1 MKSILKSSVKR
12 VVSLFLSLLLV
23 FQLFPASLIT
33 RVAAT
38 QNYSRVPFSLAE
50 SEVKDK
56 EAIERLVSK
65 PDLFRNWGGSGDDD
79 VAGWTYIPAGWQQE
93 ILKKFLKAGVTYG
106 VGTGSQGKTYYL
118 PGVNAITGQDALAA
132 ALFYYYGSKNSDGF
146 VSYSGAKGS
155 SGQAKRQNTYDNAA
169 SYYNRAFN
177 VRGDYAQKIRS
188 IQGEDEI
195 TRYQVFLMIATAIE
209 AKSGGRHSLSYYSDT
224 KVGYLKNNKTKV
236 RNYDNSVA
244 NWWKN
249 DRSDTADIEA
259 QDGPFIQATNLMV
272 DVCKM
277 AGRGSGIGAPDQR
290 CAGGEVA
297 SYAEFYQL
305 LANVSSDS
313 HTDPPKMSEVVAK
326 ITARDVTQNVNYK
339 DLENGEE
346 VDVRVRPDTGESYSS
361 LDATFKYSV
370 EDETGRNSDDD
381 TDTGTKYTAPSSI
394 FTYRNGQELVV
405 GRDKH
410 SYTHEDGLVS
420 WDIDYTASINIRD
433 EDGETGEDEDTG
445 IITIQLVNERPSA
458 NAIVRTPSLPS
469 SYQQWYFYVGKDID
483 ITDKCSD
490 YEGCIDKIEYTIK
503 DGGKIIMHS
512 VDFKTD
518 KVDSNY
524 LESCTATDK
533 DHVLNFKRGGNFTLT
548 VTVTDEMGSFHTF
561 TKVLNVTPAPTAPVA
576 GIKGT
581 TYTYKNFDAKFED
594 NSTDANDDI
603 VKWVWGDVEYFDAV
617 VDENGDETGE
627 GTWRKA
633 EPGKDYTGSLSNGN
647 RTTAGVKPNVAGT
660 LKFANYGKY
669 RLNITVTDA
678 TGLTDSATHIVD
690 VLEDIPVVNPTV
702 PEDKDDDKS
711 VYTVTFINTD
721 GTKTSTTVKAGEKV
735 PAEKVPTIVD
745 KEGLTEHGWTIDGK
759 SLVEPTE
766 VTVNGNIT
774 FVVFTTPEDSNKNV
788 CTVTFINTDGSRTE
802 VKVAKGGNVPVS
814 KVPSIID
821 MPHIAENGWTAGEG
835 IVNPTTVK
843 IDRDMV
849 FWVDTTPENDE
860 THNVI
865 FVNTDGST
873 TTVKVKDGEKV
884 PNASVPK
891 IIDLKEY
898 KENGWTSDGE
908 TIVKPST
915 IPIKSDMVFWVDKD
929 PIDAIKTHVVTFIN
943 TDGTRTEVVVQEGK
957 RVPQDSIP
965 VIKDM
970 PGMTENGWVQDDQT
984 KIVDP
989 AKVIVKKD
997 IVFHVDTTPDSEKET
1012 FKVTFTNTDGT
1023 VETVEVPKGEK
1034 IPADK
1039 VPDIIDLPDITEN
1052 GWTKDG
1058 VTIEDPKEVTVDRDL
1073 NFWVDYDKTPT
1084 GVSHTVTFVNTDGTT
1099 STVLVPHGQTVNAN
1113 DVPGIINYPG
1123 YIEKGWTTD
1132 GQTTQDPTT
1141 TPVLKDMVY
1150 YVLKTPE
1157 TTGPDDEKTH
1167 LDSEGRLIVKQNR
1180 KACIS
1185 LKESLSPPGDPID
1198 WSRTE
1203 WEVISVNNYDV
1214 NDVKFKGGSASGA
1227 EAYFIAKTPGV
1238 FKIKITLHNKYSD
1251 QLAGTKPNA
1260 NKLTARTHTITVLV
1274 TEDEAPDA
1282 TLFVNNANP
1291 DFHNYP
1297 TSIDVT
1303 VASSVTSPDYDNIGK
1318 YTWKVVRD
1326 TNNNGRFDDEKQSIA
1341 EMSGD
1346 GLTSVTFPVQFQSG
1360 VVGQFLATLFVKE
1373 EPGQAT
1379 LPEYITDADKK
1390 DATATAQFEV
1400 NWTPCISYDFQL
1412 NGNQWAYVDDVIHI
1426 SAIVKDET
1434 TSTCNVQWTLKKK
1447 VGDNYVDVA
1456 TGKNDLCDV
1465 WSFNTLGGDVR
1476 ITDDGFYVMEAVI
1489 TDDHGYTETFV
1500 SNEIRVYDLPV
1511 AVITDT
1517 EKYRWDNV
1525 QWQYKQ
1531 ARKFMLDGN
1540 ASTVDDSTGP
1550 ALHQI
1555 VHDKDEWSITPVSGG
1570 AEADAV
1576 YVLAD
1581 DGASR
1586 LQSDYDTYFG
1596 VGNNAFN
1603 EQIAIITPGIYQV
1616 SYRVT
1621 NSYGK
1626 RSPITTQLISIAKD
1640 LDPEVSLGSPSS
1652 YELLGSESNNR
1663 YVKIGLS
1670 NIEISSPDS
1679 DIVGTT
1685 DNFKVQYRYDSNNDG
1700 NYEDEEWVD
1709 ATADFSTNWSKS
1721 SLKLSATTQVNQV
1734 GWYQFR
1740 LNVKEDFGQET
1751 LPIIPESCYI
1761 KKEFYHEVEV
1771 DNQRPQG
1778 TFDVANKVYGDI
1790 IFAFGEDNSS
1800 YTKEVE
1806 RIHSM
1811 TFGEGGTK
1819 YSNAT
1824 GQTSV
1829 TLPAGTYKIK
1839 GYGAQGGDYYDGS
1852 GPILNDNGVEEYITT
1867 RGGVGAYAEGSLIIG
1882 KETTLYITLGGR
1894 GNDANSGKLNGGYN
1908 SGGSLIFDDSEMGA
1922 GGKYYAASGGGATV
1936 IATKP
1941 GTIEELSQSD
1951 ILMVIGAGGGAGR
1964 DENGYDGQSQI
1975 TGAFNPT
1982 NENKNSSSIYSG
1994 AGGGGYIAGDA
2005 GVTKEVEH
2013 EVSEGFEDT
2022 PSCGLEEHSH
2032 DDCELTDIPE
2042 HKGGFGSWFHK
2053 HKDSCYTCGKT
2064 AHAHTQD
2071 CYKEIKSYY
2080 YTYEGKGG
2088 QGGSSYISSKLGSH
2102 SFVDETNTSYKNGFI
2117 EILYTTTETVSYGSQ
2132 EYNKSVIEKSM
2143 NYENSFGEIPGAE
2156 VFQLAVQTVETS
2168 TISTNNAS
2176 AEEILNS
2183 WVNYPGASLGPSA
2196 YEAGWTAD
2204 SQNRLYTTSNVG
2216 WTGYLYNGDKA
2227 SEINDAT
2234 YEFTLDMSVNGSHQ
2248 DPQGWTFN
2256 TTKKANGHYS
2266 FYALEVEQDR
2276 SRINLAC
2283 ITDWDP
2289 SANPSPHGGPIYHD
2303 VISGAD
2309 GSYHND
2315 GANAG
2320 QRGAQGYVIASTT
2333 ASYSATTSNLK
2344 IKIERTGQSIV
2355 VYCNDVMVISATD
2368 GTLTNGTFGPYTCS
2382 QWNIYFKDIVVE
2394 TGAKKTLAESL
2405 TDVSFDVNHNSFVIW
2420 TEDSIPEELDVTSPT
2435 YLQDLADLQALIMS
2449 SNIHLIVIGSA
2460 TNKTVMEELLES
2472 LNVKGTFIERS
2483 SVDKDL
2489 QLTREFVASVLRQQ
2503 AQTNAKYVLVNEES
2517 IYTKYYSDYNGH
2529 PHWFAGGEPTDTI
2542 ASSRWWYSHTP
2553 EYFCSNLGLLSDNK
2567 LWRADEITMF
2577 SQTGRYYVNYKVK
2590 DNSVPDAYL
2599 SDNSTENPFNEYRY
2613 WSNNYGND
2621 EYNYK
2626 GEITNKYAEIYVHRR
2641 PIADYNFNAKL
2652 SPTSELQGIT
2662 VANAAYDLD
2671 HYEPGNPISREDKG
2685 LQMYEWTYQLAGNNA
2700 SKKTALFR
2708 NAADG
2713 EAWINAEL
2721 AKIAYNSQTEVLIS
2735 YRVRDIDGVEH
2746 SERAQWKERITGSI
2760 YYAPANSYHHTKTT
2774 EDMVID
2780 GVRIP
2785 AGTYITTSYEEAI
2798 SELRAAADA
2807 KQKTYEEKVAAYES
2821 AQATA
2826 NAKDAAA
2833 TQKEQEALAAEKLRD
2848 DKQAEVDAQQNV
2860 VNRSQNTLNAAKNTL
2875 QQTNDKISDL
2885 EAQIAAKQAEY
2896 DAASTTLDNA
2906 KKAQQNA
2913 EKALSDKQ
2921 ASIKSMQSEL
2931 TTAKAKR
2938 DALVAELDALKATD
2952 TSGMTEEEKTQ
2963 HAAKVTAKQTE
2974 VTNANKTVSDLET
2987 SITTAEGQ
2995 LPALETAVSD
3005 AKAATSAA
3013 QSKKDQLAADIS
3025 DLKSALRNEQA
3036 KVAGETS
3043 AVNAAQS
3050 DYDAQL
3056 KKLNQLKSELNTLTN
3071 QATAARNAATNARN
3085 ESNNAANTAAAAK
3098 SAMDTAKAAW
3108 DAAEAA
3114 VAAVKP
3120 ITNNANVWT
3129 ENDQTITIPDG
3140 VWSLYNTVRVSGSP
3154 LAPVA
3159 KFKTDKIYYDIKEN
3173 VNITDMSYSP
3183 NGNNIVRW
3191 DWEIAGGVAKIDQK
3205 ISYSTTG
3212 AAGTTKVTDVADM
3225 EKRITQYVTDLV
3237 NQQKLGLTNAEN
3249 SYKITLNV
3257 TDDKS
3262 VPMQSERSYSVTIT
3276 IVPSN
3281 NPPTIDPNP
3290 DTNKDGRDDTGSFYR
3305 KDGVMIYE
3313 YDPYDANE
3321 ANPFYDYNGTAQ
3333 KKGTEYLDWTL
3344 VIKDPDNED
3353 SYGTANDSPTFT
3365 LEYLFERFKTKTIK
3379 TVTIDESSTDTKEYG
3394 PKTITATDGKD
3405 NTKVAPFTTSKD
3417 EGLKW
3422 GTYRITT
3429 TVTDNPNNH
3438 SASKSAFITTNPDV
3452 IPKHLYVI
3460 PRIDVTNNH
3469 YEWDGTIDTQEQI
3482 PVGDTV
3488 TITVDSDEET
3498 TGMIIRFPDGI
3509 GGEVRRDA
3517 TLTGTTTN
3525 DDGSVTKH
3533 WSCDMVI
3540 PDTIEEDFLENG
3552 KGYTYYCE
3560 GWTDYGTDGGYAN
3573 KTRTKVLPCKMN
3585 VLAIKLYDFAITDV
3599 ADPAVKTTDI
3609 HDYVYAL
3616 AFDELNAPAL
3626 TKLGYSFYFD
3636 LYSMGLKNDND
3647 TIRIR
3652 PHFYG
3657 YNSVTMRYTDEL
3669 DVYYKNDAGDYVLA
3683 TTNPDGTR
3691 DAGDTMLITSSNT
3704 NGHTLGYINE
3714 LMLGKADKELQ
3725 GTSQYWTGRYG
3736 LPSSAVFVDK
3746 GATLAETSLYKGKVL
3761 VMFEFVALKN
3771 GVPKYNYVTRGQWAA
3786 ERQEM
3791 IDLGNTTAIDKKNT
3805 YSRYESQ
3812 YGSIII
3818 LDGSKSAIDNYDAR
3832 PVWRSSNH

>member
-38 QNYSRVPFSLAE
+38 QDYSRVPFSLAE

-79 VAGWTYIPAGWQQE
+79 VAGWTCIPAGWQQE

-224 KVGYLKNNKTKV
+224 KVGYLKNDKTKV
-236 RNYDNSVA
+236 RNYDISVA

-259 QDGPFIQATNLMV
+259 QDGPFIQATNLMI

-277 AGRGSGIGAPDQR
+277 VGRGSGVGASDQR

-381 TDTGTKYTAPSSI
+381 TDTGTNYTAPSST

-410 SYTHEDGLVS
+410 RYTHEDGLVS
-420 WDIDYTASINIRD
+420 WDIDYTASIHIRD

-548 VTVTDEMGSFHTF
+548 VTVTDEMGYSHTF
-561 TKVLNVTPAPTAPVA
+561 TKVLNVTPVPTAPVA

-759 SLVEPTE
+759 SLVEPTG

-814 KVPSIID
+814 KVPSVID

-970 PGMTENGWVQDDQT
+970 PGMTENGWVQDSQT

-997 IVFHVDTTPDSEKET
+997 IVFHVDTTPDPEKET

-1023 VETVEVPKGEK
+1023 VKTIEVPKGEK

-1073 NFWVDYDKTPT
+1073 HFWVDYDKTPT

-1157 TTGPDDEKTH
+1157 ATGPDDEKTH

-1203 WEVISVNNYDV
+1203 WEVISINNYDV

-1274 TEDEAPDA
+1274 IEDEAPDA

-1360 VVGQFLATLFVKE
+1360 VVGQFLASLFVKE

-1400 NWTPCISYDFQL
+1400 NWTPCISCDFQL

-1426 SAIVKDET
+1426 SSIVRDET
-1434 TSTCNVQWTLKKK
+1434 VSTCNVQWTLKKK
-1447 VGDNYVDVA
+1447 VGDNYIDVA

-1511 AVITDT
+1511 AVISDNPQ
-1517 EKYRWDNV
+1517 YRWDDT

-1531 ARKFMLDGN
+1531 ARKFMLDGD

-1570 AEADAV
+1570 AAADAV

-1581 DGASR
+1581 DGATR
-1586 LQSDYDTYFG
+1586 LQSDYDSYFG

-1603 EQIAIITPGIYQV
+1603 EQIAIITPGVYQV

-1626 RSPITTQLISIAKD
+1626 RSPITTQLITIVKD
-1640 LDPEVSLGSPSS
+1640 EEPKVNIGNPSS
-1652 YELLGSESNNR
+1652 HDYLGSEENNAM
-1663 YVKIGLS
+1663 VKIGLT
-1670 NIEISSPDS
+1670 NITVVSTDY
-1679 DIVGTT
+1679 DIVGGD
-1685 DNFKVQYRYDSNNDG
+1685 DNFVAQYRYDSNNDG
-1700 NYEDEEWVD
+1700 NYDDETWQPCELETTSNGPKD
-1709 ATADFSTNWSKS
+1709 SIHISMTAN
-1721 SLKLSATTQVNQV
+1721 VNQV
-1734 GWYQFR
+1734 GWYQFK
-1740 LNVKEDFGQET
+1740 LNLKESFGQET
-1751 LPIIPESCYI
+1751 LETIIPDSCYI
-1761 KKEFYHEVEV
+1761 RSEYFHEVEV
-1771 DNQRPQG
+1771 DNIRPNA
-1778 TFDVANKVYGDI
+1778 TFDVSSKADGDV
-1790 IFAFGEDNSS
+1790 IF
-1800 YTKEVE
+1800 V
-1806 RIHSM
+1806 M
-1811 TFGEGGTK
+1811 
-1819 YSNAT
+1819 
-1824 GQTSV
+1824 GQS
-1829 TLPAGTYKIK
+1829 
-1839 GYGAQGGDYYDGS
+1839 
-1852 GPILNDNGVEEYITT
+1852 
-1867 RGGVGAYAEGSLIIG
+1867 
-1882 KETTLYITLGGR
+1882 
-1894 GNDANSGKLNGGYN
+1894 DANA
-1908 SGGSLIFDDSEMGA
+1908 E
-1922 GGKYYAASGGGATV
+1922 
-1936 IATKP
+1936 
-1941 GTIEELSQSD
+1941 
-1951 ILMVIGAGGGAGR
+1951 IG
-1964 DENGYDGQSQI
+1964 
-1975 TGAFNPT
+1975 
-1982 NENKNSSSIYSG
+1982 
-1994 AGGGGYIAGDA
+1994 
-2005 GVTKEVEH
+2005 
-2013 EVSEGFEDT
+2013 
-2022 PSCGLEEHSH
+2022 
-2032 DDCELTDIPE
+2032 
-2042 HKGGFGSWFHK
+2042 
-2053 HKDSCYTCGKT
+2053 
-2064 AHAHTQD
+2064 
-2071 CYKEIKSYY
+2071 
-2080 YTYEGKGG
+2080 
-2088 QGGSSYISSKLGSH
+2088 
-2102 SFVDETNTSYKNGFI
+2102 
-2117 EILYTTTETVSYGSQ
+2117 
-2132 EYNKSVIEKSM
+2132 EKSK
-2143 NYENSFGEIPGAE
+2143 NFSNSFGTVPGAD
-2156 VFQLAVQTVETS
+2156 FINMNVETIENVFDCKFALHTTWDTRS
-2168 TISTNNAS
+2168 DMDTHIYLYDKDGRQLDHIWYRNRTGTGVTLNVDDTSGANSADQNVTEPNVGGGEWFTIDFPN
-2176 AEEILNS
+2176 L
-2183 WVNYPGASLGPSA
+2183 P
-2196 YEAGWTAD
+2196 
-2204 SQNRLYTTSNVG
+2204 SNVAKM
-2216 WTGYLYNGDKA
+2216 TVSIVA
-2227 SEINDAT
+2227 
-2234 YEFTLDMSVNGSHQ
+2234 
-2248 DPQGWTFN
+2248 
-2256 TTKKANGHYS
+2256 YS
-2266 FYALEVEQDR
+2266 
-2276 SRINLAC
+2276 
-2283 ITDWDP
+2283 
-2289 SANPSPHGGPIYHD
+2289 G
-2303 VISGAD
+2303 
-2309 GSYHND
+2309 
-2315 GANAG
+2315 
-2320 QRGAQGYVIASTT
+2320 
-2333 ASYSATTSNLK
+2333 SATTTVSLVNTTDRTITLQQTKYVSGTVNFGELK
-2344 IKIERTGQSIV
+2344 KGN
-2355 VYCNDVMVISATD
+2355 NDIWNFYD
-2368 GTLTNGTFGPYTCS
+2368 PNGKLFSGS
-2382 QWNIYFKDIVVE
+2382 KANS
-2394 TGAKKTLAESL
+2394 LADCL
-2405 TDVSFDVNHNSFVIW
+2405 TDVAWRPDSARFVIW
-2420 TEDSIPEELDVTSPT
+2420 SEDEITRDMQNGTEEFLET
-2435 YLQDLADLQALIMS
+2435 LALLNQE
-2449 SNIHLIVIGSA
+2449 NIHLIVLGSSS
-2460 TNKTVMEELLES
+2460 NES
-2472 LNVKGTFIERS
+2472 PAKALISQCLNECTFINTGT
-2483 SVDKDL
+2483 VDGDL
-2489 QLTREFVASVLRQQ
+2489 QAAQDFIVAVMMKRHSNNV
-2503 AQTNAKYVLVNEES
+2503 KYVLVNEET
-2517 IYTKYYSDYNGH
+2517 IYNKHYKDFNGH
-2529 PHWFAGGEPTDTI
+2529 AHWYAGGEPTDTI

-2553 EYFCSNLGLLSDNK
+2553 EYFCNQLGLLGSNEMW
-2567 LWRADEITMF
+2567 LTNEITMF
-2577 SQTGRYYVNYKVK
+2577 PQTGRYYVNFKQK
-2590 DNSVPDAYL
+2590 DNSVPNAYL

-2621 EYNYK
+2621 EYDVTGTIANP
-2626 GEITNKYAEIYVHRR
+2626 YAEIYVHRR
-2641 PIADYNFNAKL
+2641 PIADYEFDAKL

-2760 YYAPANSYHHTKTT
+2760 YYAPKNSYHHTKTT

-2821 AQATA
+2821 AQAIA

-2987 SITTAEGQ
+2987 RITTAEGQ
-2995 LPALETAVSD
+2995 LSALETAASD
-3005 AKAATSAA
+3005 AKSATSAA

-3025 DLKSALRNEQA
+3025 NLKSALKNEQA

-3050 DYDAQL
+3050 DYNAQL

-3085 ESNNAANTAAAAK
+3085 ESNNAANTAVAAK

-3140 VWSLYNTVRVSGSP
+3140 VWSLYNTIRVSGSP

-3159 KFKTDKIYYDIKEN
+3159 KFKTNKIYYDIKEN
-3173 VNITDMSYSP
+3173 INITDMSYSP

-3212 AAGTTKVTDVADM
+3212 AAGTTQVTDVADM

-3237 NQQKLGLTNAEN
+3237 NKQQLGLTNEEN

-3313 YDPYDANE
+3313 YDSYDANE
-3321 ANPFYDYNGTAQ
+3321 VNPFYDYNGTAQ

-3417 EGLKW
+3417 EGLNW

-3498 TGMIIRFPDGI
+3498 TGMVIRFPDGI

-3683 TTNPDGTR
+3683 TTDPNGTR

-3736 LPSSAVFVDK
+3736 LPSSAVFVNK

>member
-1 MKSILKSSVKR
+1 MESIMKNSVKR
-12 VVSLFLSLLLV
+12 VVSFLLSLLLV
-23 FQLFPASLIT
+23 FQLFPTSLIT
-33 RVAAT
+33 DVLAA
-38 QNYSRVPFSLAE
+38 QDYSRVPLSLADG
-50 SEVKDK
+50 EVKDK
-56 EAIERLVSK
+56 AAIKKLVADPS
-65 PDLFRNWGGSGDDD
+65 LFENWGKPGSDTS
-79 VAGWTYIPAGWQQE
+79 AGGFSGIPENNWQNDTLKE
-93 ILKKFLKAGVTYG
+93 FLKKGITYG
-106 VGTGSQGKTYYL
+106 VEKGGKYYL
-118 PGVNAITGQDALAA
+118 PGPNAITGQDALAA
-132 ALFYYYGSKNSDGF
+132 TLFYYKDTTSDG
-146 VSYSGAKGS
+146 VVAYSGASGKGFE
-155 SGQAKRQNTYDNAA
+155 KRQNSYDNADD
-169 SYYNRAFN
+169 YYIRAFR
-177 VRGDYAQKIRS
+177 VKGDYQSS
-188 IQGEDEI
+188 IYSI
-195 TRYQVFLMIATAIE
+195 FSTATISRYQAFLMIATALE
-209 AKSGGRHSLSYYSDT
+209 SASGGRNALSNYSST
-224 KVGYLKNNKTKV
+224 KVGYLRNNKQKV
-236 RNYDNSVA
+236 RNYEGSVA
-244 NWWKN
+244 RWWKN
-249 DRSDTADIEA
+249 DASDTSNIES
-259 QDGPFIQATNLMV
+259 QKGEFIQAVNLMI
-272 DVCKM
+272 DICGLQ
-277 AGRGSGIGAPDQR
+277 GRGSYPGAPDQR
-290 CAGGEVA
+290 CAGMENC
-297 SYAEFYQL
+297 SYVEYYIL
-305 LANVSSDS
+305 LHNVEDYSDVE
-313 HTDPPKMSEVVAK
+313 PPKMSEVVAK

-346 VDVRVRPDTGESYSS
+346 VDVRVRPDTGKSYSN

-381 TDTGTKYTAPSSI
+381 TDTGTNYTAPSST

-410 SYTHEDGLVS
+410 RYTHEDGLVS
-420 WDIDYTASINIRD
+420 WNIDYTASIYIRD

-445 IITIQLVNERPSA
+445 TITIQLVNERPSA
-458 NAIVRTPSLPS
+458 NAVVRTPSLPS

-548 VTVTDEMGSFHTF
+548 VTVTDEMGSSHTF
-561 TKVLNVTPAPTAPVA
+561 TKVLNVTPVPTAPVA

-581 TYTYKNFDAKFED
+581 TNTYKNFDAKFED

-603 VKWVWGDVEYFDAV
+603 VKWVWGDIEYFDAV

-633 EPGKDYTGSLSNGN
+633 EPGKDYTGFLSNGN
-647 RTTAGVKPNVAGT
+647 RTTAGAKPNVAGT

-690 VLEDIPVVNPTV
+690 VLEDIPIINPTV
-702 PEDKDDDKS
+702 PKDDDKA

-814 KVPSIID
+814 KVPSIVD

-835 IVNPTTVK
+835 IINPTTVK

-970 PGMTENGWVQDDQT
+970 PGMTENGWVQDNQT

-997 IVFHVDTTPDSEKET
+997 IVFHVDTTPDPEKET

-1023 VETVEVPKGEK
+1023 VKTIEVPKGEK

-1099 STVLVPHGQTVNAN
+1099 STVLVPHGQTVNVN

-1157 TTGPDDEKTH
+1157 ASGPDDENAH
-1167 LDSEGRLIVKQNR
+1167 LDSEGRLVVKQNR

-1238 FKIKITLHNKYSD
+1238 FKIKMTLHNKYSD

-1274 TEDEAPDA
+1274 IEDEAPDA

-1341 EMSGD
+1341 EMSGN

-1360 VVGQFLATLFVKE
+1360 VVGQFLASLFVKE

-1390 DATATAQFEV
+1390 DATATTQFEV

-1447 VGDNYVDVA
+1447 VGDNYIDVA

-1465 WSFNTLGGDVR
+1465 WSFNTFGGDVR

-1531 ARKFMLDGN
+1531 SRKFMLDGN

-1570 AEADAV
+1570 AAADAV

-1581 DGASR
+1581 DGTSR
-1586 LQSDYDTYFG
+1586 LLSDYDSYFG

-1603 EQIAIITPGIYQV
+1603 EQIAIITPGVYQV

-1626 RSPITTQLISIAKD
+1626 RSPVTTQFITIVKD
-1640 LDPEVSLGSPSS
+1640 EEPEISLGDPSNHE
-1652 YELLGSESNNR
+1652 YLGSEANDR
-1663 YVKIGLS
+1663 YITIGLT
-1670 NIEISSPDS
+1670 NIRVVSSDL
-1679 DIVGTT
+1679 DIVGNPT
-1685 DNFKVQYRYDSNNDG
+1685 NFVAQYRYDSNNDG
-1700 NYEDEEWVD
+1700 DYEDEQWVD
-1709 ATADFSTNWSKS
+1709 CTTEIGKNISKS
-1721 SLKLSATTQVNQV
+1721 KLKLSMTARVNQV

-1740 LNVKEDFGQET
+1740 FDVREDFGQET
-1751 LPIIPESCYI
+1751 LSTIIPDSCYI
-1761 KKEFYHEVEV
+1761 RKTFYHEIEV
-1771 DNQRPQG
+1771 DNTRPQG
-1778 TFDVANKVYGDI
+1778 KFNVMNKVYADI
-1790 IFAFGEDNSS
+1790 AFAFGEDNSS
-1800 YTKEVE
+1800 YQKEVNE
-1806 RIHSM
+1806 IVTM
-1811 TFGEGGTK
+1811 FFGEGGNK
-1819 YSNAT
+1819 FSEAT
-1824 GQTSV
+1824 GQTSI
-1829 TLPAGTYKIK
+1829 TLDPGTYTLKAYGAKGGNYYNGTDAPIMNDLGEEEYVTYRG
-1839 GYGAQGGDYYDGS
+1839 GYGGYSTGE
-1852 GPILNDNGVEEYITT
+1852 LTIT
-1867 RGGVGAYAEGSLIIG
+1867 EP
-1882 KETTLYITLGGR
+1882 TTLYITIPGQGYENNVKTVGGF
-1894 GNDANSGKLNGGYN
+1894 NGG
-1908 SGGSLIFDDSEMGA
+1908 GSIF
-1922 GGKYYAASGGGATV
+1922 AASDDYHNGTGGGAAV
-1936 IATKP
+1936 IATKQ
-1941 GTIEELSQSD
+1941 GTLDELKASD
-1951 ILMVIGAGGGAGR
+1951 ILLVAGGGGGAGQ
-1964 DENGYDGQSQI
+1964 DEAGENGNDAHG
-1975 TGAFNPT
+1975 GEFDP
-1982 NENKNSSSIYSG
+1982 ENSGKNSTDSYSG
-1994 AGGGGYIAGDA
+1994 AGGAGYVAGLA
-2005 GVTKEVEH
+2005 GSTDVDEEKIFEGYEKE
-2013 EVSEGFEDT
+2013 
-2022 PSCGLEEHSH
+2022 PSCGKEEHTH
-2032 DDCELTDIPE
+2032 DSCELTDIPE
-2042 HKGGFGSWFHK
+2042 HKGGIVSLFHK
-2053 HKDSCYTCGKT
+2053 HTDSCYVCGKE
-2064 AHAHTQD
+2064 AHIHGQN
-2071 CYKEIKSYY
+2071 CYKEIYSYK
-2080 YTYEGKGG
+2080 YTYTGHGGKGG
-2088 QGGSSYISSKLGSH
+2088 SGYASPSLKHASIENNATGYGYSNGYVTISYTATKTVTVKSGEYNSGVIEKTKNFANSFGGIEGADLFQFNVETVETGGFSAQDADPQTIYNYWDQFPNPNNFTLHGNAIVNAVYNWNGYGSTSRPGATSTFNQVFIESGSWAAEDFDISSTYAWHGCGMGSGYIFH
-2102 SFVDETNTSYKNGFI
+2102 WDKEADEAYIVIAKGFTALYKVKNLNSFIGHNYGNSGEMWVEYNTNGNATLLAKSERAYPVSGSGENLSVSMKGNKITISSGSNVIIEYEDKNPIQAGGI
-2117 EILYTTTETVSYGSQ
+2117 GLWAGCTVSYTNVELTYGS
-2132 EYNKSVIEKSM
+2132 
-2143 NYENSFGEIPGAE
+2143 
-2156 VFQLAVQTVETS
+2156 
-2168 TISTNNAS
+2168 
-2176 AEEILNS
+2176 
-2183 WVNYPGASLGPSA
+2183 
-2196 YEAGWTAD
+2196 
-2204 SQNRLYTTSNVG
+2204 
-2216 WTGYLYNGDKA
+2216 
-2227 SEINDAT
+2227 
-2234 YEFTLDMSVNGSHQ
+2234 
-2248 DPQGWTFN
+2248 
-2256 TTKKANGHYS
+2256 
-2266 FYALEVEQDR
+2266 
-2276 SRINLAC
+2276 
-2283 ITDWDP
+2283 
-2289 SANPSPHGGPIYHD
+2289 
-2303 VISGAD
+2303 
-2309 GSYHND
+2309 
-2315 GANAG
+2315 
-2320 QRGAQGYVIASTT
+2320 
-2333 ASYSATTSNLK
+2333 
-2344 IKIERTGQSIV
+2344 
-2355 VYCNDVMVISATD
+2355 
-2368 GTLTNGTFGPYTCS
+2368 
-2382 QWNIYFKDIVVE
+2382 
-2394 TGAKKTLAESL
+2394 KKTLVEALSD
-2405 TDVSFDVNHNSFVIW
+2405 TSFDPNHEQFVVW
-2420 TEDSIPEELDVTSPT
+2420 AEDAIPPELDITSET
-2435 YLQDLADLQALIMS
+2435 YQQDYAELLSMVMS
-2449 SNIHLIVIGSA
+2449 SNIHLIILGSEK
-2460 TNKTVMEELLES
+2460 NKTQMENLLKD
-2472 LNVKGTFIERS
+2472 LNVEGVFINRTTPE
-2483 SVDKDL
+2483 KDL
-2489 QLTREFVASVLRQQ
+2489 AETREFIAKILRK
-2503 AQTNAKYVLVNEES
+2503 QTSTNTKYVLVNDETVYDK
-2517 IYTKYYSDYNGH
+2517 IYQDYNGH
-2529 PHWFAGGEPTDTI
+2529 PHWFAGGDQTDTI
-2542 ASSRWWYSHTP
+2542 ASSRWWYSHEP
-2553 EYFCSNLGLLSDNK
+2553 EYFCNNLGLLSDNE
-2567 LWRADEITMF
+2567 LWMANEITMF

-2621 EYNYK
+2621 EYNNK

-2641 PIADYNFNAKL
+2641 PIADYNFDAKL

-2760 YYAPANSYHHTKTT
+2760 YYAPKNSYHHTKTT
-2774 EDMVID
+2774 EDMVIG

-2821 AQATA
+2821 AQAIA

-2995 LPALETAVSD
+2995 LSALETSVSD
-3005 AKAATSAA
+3005 AKSATSAA

-3025 DLKSALRNEQA
+3025 NLKSALRNEQA

-3050 DYDAQL
+3050 DYNAQL

-3159 KFKTDKIYYDIKEN
+3159 KFKTNKIYYDIKEN

-3212 AAGTTKVTDVADM
+3212 AAGTTQVTDVADM

-3237 NQQKLGLTNAEN
+3237 NRQKLGLTNEEN

-3290 DTNKDGRDDTGSFYR
+3290 DTNKDGSDDTGSFYR

-3313 YDPYDANE
+3313 YDSYDANE
-3321 ANPFYDYNGTAQ
+3321 VNPFYDYNGTAQ
-3333 KKGTEYLDWTL
+3333 KRGTEYLDWTL

-3365 LEYLFERFKTKTIK
+3365 LDYLFERFKTKTIK

-3417 EGLKW
+3417 EGLRW

-3429 TVTDNPNNH
+3429 TVTDSPNNH

-3498 TGMIIRFPDGI
+3498 TGMVIRFPDGI

-3647 TIRIR
+3647 AIRIR

-3683 TTNPDGTR
+3683 TTDPNGTR

-3736 LPSSAVFVDK
+3736 LPSSAVFVNK

>member
-1 MKSILKSSVKR
+1 MESILKSSVKR

-33 RVAAT
+33 RVAAR
-38 QNYSRVPFSLAE
+38 QDYSPVPISLAE
-50 SEVKDK
+50 GEVKDAATRDK
-56 EAIERLVSK
+56 LLKDPS
-65 PDLFRNWGGSGDDD
+65 LFLNWGMSGDSNKD
-79 VAGWTYIPAGWQQE
+79 GFSGIPGTSNDWQTK
-93 ILKKFLKAGVTYG
+93 ILKQFLSKGVTYG
-106 VGTGSQGKTYYL
+106 VDDGGKYYL
-118 PGVNAITGQDALAA
+118 PGINAITGEDALAA

-146 VSYSGAKGS
+146 VSYSGARGS

-169 SYYNRAFN
+169 SYYNRAFS
-177 VRGDYAQKIRS
+177 VRGDYAADIRS
-188 IQGEDEI
+188 IQGVHEI
-195 TRYQVFLMIATAIE
+195 SRYQIFLMIATAIE

-224 KVGYLKNNKTKV
+224 KVGYYKNNKTKV
-236 RNYDNSVA
+236 RYYDSTVA

-249 DRSDTADIEA
+249 DSSDTADIEA
-259 QDGPFIQATNLMV
+259 QDGPFIQATNLMI
-272 DVCKM
+272 DVCRM
-277 AGRGSGIGAPDQR
+277 VGRGSGVGEPDQK
-290 CAGGEVA
+290 CSGGEVA
-297 SYAEFYQL
+297 SYVEFYQL
-305 LANVSSDS
+305 LANVSSNANN
-313 HTDPPKMSEVVAK
+313 DPPKMSEVVAK

-346 VDVRVRPDTGESYSS
+346 VDVRVRPDTGKSYSS

-381 TDTGTKYTAPSSI
+381 TDTGTNYTAPSST

-410 SYTHEDGLVS
+410 RYTHEDGLVS
-420 WDIDYTASINIRD
+420 WDIDYTASIYIRD

-561 TKVLNVTPAPTAPVA
+561 TKVLNVTPTPTAPVA

-603 VKWVWGDVEYFDAV
+603 VKWVWGDIEYFDAV

-678 TGLTDSATHIVD
+678 TGLSDSATHVVD
-690 VLEDIPVVNPTV
+690 VLEDIPVINPTV
-702 PEDKDDDKS
+702 PDFDDKA

-735 PAEKVPTIVD
+735 PSEKVPTIVD
-745 KEGLTEHGWTIDGK
+745 KEGLIEHGWTIDGK

-774 FVVFTTPEDSNKNV
+774 FVVFTTPEDSNKSV

-835 IVNPTTVK
+835 IINPTTVK

-957 RVPQDSIP
+957 RVPQDSVP

-970 PGMTENGWVQDDQT
+970 PGMTENGWVQDNQT

-997 IVFHVDTTPDSEKET
+997 IVFHVDTTPDPEKET

-1084 GVSHTVTFVNTDGTT
+1084 GISHTVTFVNTDGTT

-1157 TTGPDDEKTH
+1157 TTDPDDENAH
-1167 LDSEGRLIVKQNR
+1167 LDTEGRLVVKQNR
-1180 KACIS
+1180 TAGIS

-1198 WSRTE
+1198 WNSTE

-1214 NDVKFKGGSASGA
+1214 NDVKFKGGSASGS
-1227 EAYFIAKTPGV
+1227 EVYFIAKTPGV
-1238 FKIKITLHNKYSD
+1238 FKIKMTLHNKYSD
-1251 QLAGTKPNA
+1251 QLAETKPNA

-1360 VVGQFLATLFVKE
+1360 VVGQFLASLFVKE

-1426 SAIVKDET
+1426 SSIVRDET
-1434 TSTCNVQWTLKKK
+1434 VSTCNVQWTLKKK
-1447 VGDNYVDVA
+1447 VGDNYIDVA

-1511 AVITDT
+1511 AVISDNPQ
-1517 EKYRWDNV
+1517 YRWDDT

-1531 ARKFMLDGN
+1531 ARKFMLDGD

-1570 AEADAV
+1570 AAADAV

-1581 DGASR
+1581 DGATR
-1586 LQSDYDTYFG
+1586 LQSDYDSYFG

-1603 EQIAIITPGIYQV
+1603 EQIAIITPGVYQV

-1626 RSPITTQLISIAKD
+1626 RSPVTTQLITIVKD
-1640 LDPEVSLGSPSS
+1640 KEPEITLGNPSS
-1652 YELLGSESNNR
+1652 YELLGSEAAQR
-1663 YVKIGLS
+1663 YVTIGLTKVRVES
-1670 NIEISSPDS
+1670 TDS
-1679 DIVGTT
+1679 DIVGRAS
-1685 DNFKVQYRYDSNNDG
+1685 NYLAQYRYDSDNDG
-1700 NYEDEEWVD
+1700 DYEDEAWVD
-1709 ATADFSTNWSKS
+1709 CNIDAKANPYKTWVNLSITAE
-1721 SLKLSATTQVNQV
+1721 VNQV
-1734 GWYQFR
+1734 GWYQIRFG
-1740 LNVKEDFGQET
+1740 VKEDFGQET
-1751 LPIIPESCYI
+1751 LPIIPDSCYI
-1761 KKEFYHEVEV
+1761 TKTFFHEVEV
-1771 DNQRPQG
+1771 DNTRPQG
-1778 TFDVANKVYGDI
+1778 TFGVSNKVYGDI
-1790 IFAFGEDNSS
+1790 VFAFGQRKKENFNS
-1800 YTKEVE
+1800 
-1806 RIHSM
+1806 
-1811 TFGEGGTK
+1811 GT
-1819 YSNAT
+1819 
-1824 GQTSV
+1824 
-1829 TLPAGTYKIK
+1829 TY
-1839 GYGAQGGDYYDGS
+1839 
-1852 GPILNDNGVEEYITT
+1852 
-1867 RGGVGAYAEGSLIIG
+1867 
-1882 KETTLYITLGGR
+1882 
-1894 GNDANSGKLNGGYN
+1894 GNDAVQEATLNYANSFGDIEGAEMFQLDVQTVSTSAVNLADGIAWNTTHMSSSIGNASFANGGLAVNMVGNRRNAGQNILYSTDFQGDIKFGFN
-1908 SGGSLIFDDSEMGA
+1908 YTLSFGDSFNGA
-1922 GGKYYAASGGGATV
+1922 GVVMNLLDEGGGKIKATIIW
-1936 IATKP
+1936 IANGSSGMGQSGIYEVEFNTFNNYDTVPTKYKLKETLP
-1941 GTIEELSQSD
+1941 LNMSGRLSITSKGGTIEVTGSGVGNKVITAECNYNGDGFGFYSSHYSHNCSQIGSFNMTGIELEVTARQSLVQSLSD
-1951 ILMVIGAGGGAGR
+1951 I
-1964 DENGYDGQSQI
+1964 S
-1975 TGAFNPT
+1975 FN
-1982 NENKNSSSIYSG
+1982 
-1994 AGGGGYIAGDA
+1994 A
-2005 GVTKEVEH
+2005 EH
-2013 EVSEGFEDT
+2013 EV
-2022 PSCGLEEHSH
+2022 
-2032 DDCELTDIPE
+2032 
-2042 HKGGFGSWFHK
+2042 
-2053 HKDSCYTCGKT
+2053 
-2064 AHAHTQD
+2064 
-2071 CYKEIKSYY
+2071 
-2080 YTYEGKGG
+2080 
-2088 QGGSSYISSKLGSH
+2088 
-2102 SFVDETNTSYKNGFI
+2102 
-2117 EILYTTTETVSYGSQ
+2117 
-2132 EYNKSVIEKSM
+2132 
-2143 NYENSFGEIPGAE
+2143 
-2156 VFQLAVQTVETS
+2156 
-2168 TISTNNAS
+2168 
-2176 AEEILNS
+2176 
-2183 WVNYPGASLGPSA
+2183 
-2196 YEAGWTAD
+2196 
-2204 SQNRLYTTSNVG
+2204 
-2216 WTGYLYNGDKA
+2216 
-2227 SEINDAT
+2227 
-2234 YEFTLDMSVNGSHQ
+2234 
-2248 DPQGWTFN
+2248 
-2256 TTKKANGHYS
+2256 
-2266 FYALEVEQDR
+2266 
-2276 SRINLAC
+2276 
-2283 ITDWDP
+2283 
-2289 SANPSPHGGPIYHD
+2289 
-2303 VISGAD
+2303 
-2309 GSYHND
+2309 
-2315 GANAG
+2315 
-2320 QRGAQGYVIASTT
+2320 
-2333 ASYSATTSNLK
+2333 
-2344 IKIERTGQSIV
+2344 
-2355 VYCNDVMVISATD
+2355 
-2368 GTLTNGTFGPYTCS
+2368 
-2382 QWNIYFKDIVVE
+2382 
-2394 TGAKKTLAESL
+2394 
-2405 TDVSFDVNHNSFVIW
+2405 FVIW
-2420 TEDSIPEELDVTSPT
+2420 SETEIPEELDKNSPT
-2435 YLQDLADLQALIMS
+2435 YEKDLAELLALLMS
-2449 SNIHLIVIGSA
+2449 QNVHLIILGSDA
-2460 TNKTVMEELLES
+2460 NDSVMRDLLSQTIVPCDFINKGNLDDDLAES
-2472 LNVKGTFIERS
+2472 
-2483 SVDKDL
+2483 
-2489 QLTREFVASVLRQQ
+2489 REFIASILRQSR
-2503 AQTNAKYVLVNEES
+2503 NDEVKYILVNEES
-2517 IYTKYYSDYNGH
+2517 VYKKYYTDYNGH
-2529 PHWFAGGEPTDTI
+2529 AHWYAGGEPTDTI

-2553 EYFCSNLGLLSDNK
+2553 EYFCNELGLLSDNEN
-2567 LWRADEITMF
+2567 WRADEITMF

-2621 EYNYK
+2621 EYNIN
-2626 GEITNKYAEIYVHRR
+2626 GELTNKYAEIYVHRR

-2652 SPTSELQGIT
+2652 SPTSELQGVT

-2774 EDMVID
+2774 EDMVVG

-2807 KQKTYEEKVAAYES
+2807 KQKTYEEKVAAHES

-2896 DAASTTLDNA
+2896 DAASTALDNA
-2906 KKAQQNA
+2906 KKAQQDA
-2913 EKALSDKQ
+2913 EKALHDKQ

-2938 DALVAELDALKATD
+2938 DVLVAELDALKATD

-2963 HAAKVTAKQTE
+2963 HEAKVTAKQTE
-2974 VTNANKTVSDLET
+2974 LTNANKTVSDLET

-3005 AKAATSAA
+3005 AKSATSAA

-3025 DLKSALRNEQA
+3025 NLKSALRNEQA

-3056 KKLNQLKSELNTLTN
+3056 KKLNKLKSELNTLTN

-3313 YDPYDANE
+3313 YDSYDANE
-3321 ANPFYDYNGTAQ
+3321 VNPFYDYNGTAQ

-3438 SASKSAFITTNPDV
+3438 SASKSASITTNPDV

-3498 TGMIIRFPDGI
+3498 TGMVIRFPDGI

-3736 LPSSAVFVDK
+3736 LPSSAVFVNK